1 MVFDLLEDETMD
13 DVLKF
18 ELDREKNS
26 YLVCAWPKWLR
37 NLDRDNQGQP
47 RKSDRSKN
55 LISIVA
61 LAELIIRMKWEEMRF
76 VDQSVHSS
84 MSIAK
89 IDFQFSLPAGYNY
102 A

>member
-1 MVFDLLEDETMD
+1 MAT
-13 DVLKF
+13 
-18 ELDREKNS
+18 
-26 YLVCAWPKWLR
+26 KWLR